1 MSIPAR
7 AFTRSESINFIGGA
21 CCVMPRG
28 KPFSCWLTLLVA
40 RSASVFRQRGL
51 PAPVSTVVGPG
62 RAKRPPSPASTRKK
76 AAPPQGRMGVRPWP
90 SAARD
95 GRGVRPG
102 VFGVVEG
109 TVGERGP
116 VEGREQVGKGSKR
129 RKNGERTEGC
139 RAGVGPF
146 VRFGRKMLRKGNFY
160 SDVNPFGVF
169 FRGSFWFFR
178 RIDYI
183 CRSASAENQIRA
195 AL

>member
-7 AFTRSESINFIGGA
+7 ASTTSASSNYIGAA
-21 CCVMPRG
+21 CVG
-28 KPFSCWLTLLVA
+28 KPPAQPLSSWRTEQRA
-40 RSASVFRQRGL
+40 PSASVFRQRGL

>member
-1 MSIPAR
+1 MSTPAR
-7 AFTRSESINFIGGA
+7 ASTTSASSNYIGAA
-21 CCVMPRG
+21 CVG
-28 KPFSCWLTLLVA
+28 KPPAQPLSSWRTEHRA
-40 RSASVFRQRGL
+40 PSASVFRQRGL

-62 RAKRPPSPASTRKK
+62 RAKRPPRQLRPGKR
-76 AAPPQGRMGVRPWP
+76 PPLRRDGWGVRPWP

-116 VEGREQVGKGSKR
+116 VEGREQVGKGSER

-160 SDVNPFGVF
+160 SDVDPFGVF

-183 CRSASAENQIRA
+183 CRFASAENQIRA

>member
-1 MSIPAR
+1 MRRKASGATPFELAGGAPFYRRRSFNTAGAAGARGHSFRAR
-7 AFTRSESINFIGGA
+7 AGQ
-21 CCVMPRG
+21 P
-28 KPFSCWLTLLVA
+28 P
-40 RSASVFRQRGL
+40 
-51 PAPVSTVVGPG
+51 
-62 RAKRPPSPASTRKK
+62 PPSPASTLKK

-116 VEGREQVGKGSKR
+116 VEGREQVGKDSER

-139 RAGVGPF
+139 RAGVGSF

-160 SDVNPFGVF
+160 SDVDPFGVF
-169 FRGSFWFFR
+169 FRRSFWFFR

>member
-1 MSIPAR
+1 MRRKASGATPFELADGAR
-7 AFTRSESINFIGGA
+7 CSVRLCFTTAGA
-21 CCVMPRG
+21 
-28 KPFSCWLTLLVA
+28 A
-40 RSASVFRQRGL
+40 RSGEPCCRAGAGK
-51 PAPVSTVVGPG
+51 AP
-62 RAKRPPSPASTRKK
+62 PPSPASTLKK

-116 VEGREQVGKGSKR
+116 VEGREQVGKDSER

-139 RAGVGPF
+139 RAGVGSF

-160 SDVNPFGVF
+160 SDVDPFGVF
-169 FRGSFWFFR
+169 FRRSFWFFR

>member
-1 MSIPAR
+1 MRRKASGATPFELADGASCSVRLCFPTAGAAGSGEHCCR
-7 AFTRSESINFIGGA
+7 AGA
-21 CCVMPRG
+21 G
-28 KPFSCWLTLLVA
+28 K
-40 RSASVFRQRGL
+40 AS
-51 PAPVSTVVGPG
+51 
-62 RAKRPPSPASTRKK
+62 PSPASTRKK
-76 AAPPQGRMGVRPWP
+76 AAPSAGTDGEGEALAIGSKGRT
-90 SAARD
+90 
-95 GRGVRPG
+95 GRKTGSVG
-102 VFGVVEG
+102 LVEG

-116 VEGREQVGKGSKR
+116 VEGREQVGKGSER

-160 SDVNPFGVF
+160 SDVDPFGVF
-169 FRGSFWFFR
+169 FRRSFWFFR

>member
-1 MSIPAR
+1 MRRKAS
-7 AFTRSESINFIGGA
+7 GA
-21 CCVMPRG
+21 T
-28 KPFSCWLTLLVA
+28 PFELADGASC
-40 RSASVFRQRGL
+40 SVRLCFPTAGAA

-62 RAKRPPSPASTRKK
+62 RAKRPPRQLRPGKR
-76 AAPPQGRMGVRPWP
+76 PPLRRDGWGVRPWP

-116 VEGREQVGKGSKR
+116 VEGREQVGKGSER

-160 SDVNPFGVF
+160 SDVDPFGVF

>member
-1 MSIPAR
+1 MRRKASGATPFELADGASCSVRLCFPTAGAAGSGEHCCR
-7 AFTRSESINFIGGA
+7 AGA
-21 CCVMPRG
+21 G
-28 KPFSCWLTLLVA
+28 K
-40 RSASVFRQRGL
+40 
-51 PAPVSTVVGPG
+51 AP
-62 RAKRPPSPASTRKK
+62 PPSPASTRKK

-102 VFGVVEG
+102 GFGVVEG

-116 VEGREQVGKGSKR
+116 VEGREQVGKGSER

-160 SDVNPFGVF
+160 SDVDPFGVF

>member
-1 MSIPAR
+1 MRRKASGATPFELADGASCSVRLCFPTAGTAGSGEHCCR
-7 AFTRSESINFIGGA
+7 AGA
-21 CCVMPRG
+21 GKAPPPR
-28 KPFSCWLTLLVA
+28 L
-40 RSASVFRQRGL
+40 RR
-51 PAPVSTVVGPG
+51 PG
-62 RAKRPPSPASTRKK
+62 KRPPLRRD
-76 AAPPQGRMGVRPWP
+76 GWGVRPWP

-95 GRGVRPG
+95 GRGVRPR

-116 VEGREQVGKGSKR
+116 VEGREQVGKDSER
-129 RKNGERTEGC
+129 RKNGARTEGC

-160 SDVNPFGVF
+160 SDVDPFGVF